1 MSIEIAPTTLVKN
14 AKLWRWAD
22 DPSVKTG
29 FAVPS
34 SWFCVHNGIICDF
47 SFDDSNGRQRE
58 CPPEE
63 RFLQVIDAKDQLVI
77 PGLHDAHIHV
87 CMTGESNYFLNLKHC
102 KSIDEVIEN
111 LSAHSSKYPESTL
124 PWIQGI
130 NWDQVRTPD
139 SGDMITAI
147 SMMSICSAKTL
158 NLRLPAIDSLKS
170 TAGFY

>member
-87 CMTGESNYFLNLKHC
+87 CMTGESNYFLDLKDC
-102 KSIDEVIEN
+102 KSIDELIET
-111 LSAHSSKYPESTL
+111 LSVHSLQYPKATL

-139 SGDMITAI
+139 SGDMIPAI
-147 SMMSICSAKTL
+147 SMMSIRSEETINL
-158 NLRLPAIDSLKS
+158 NTNHQAVSL
-170 TAGFY
+170 